1 MADNKVS
8 IFFVISI
15 EKSSSNIFP
24 IKEVVDGG
32 ESLYSI

>member
-1 MADNKVS
+1 MVDNKVS

-15 EKSSSNIFP
+15 EKSSNIFP

-32 ESLYSI
+32 ASIYST